1 MKGGCKDPF
10 RSKNRVIEEQK
21 TKKQEAQN
29 VAISYVKG
37 LPLSFL
43 ALFSTPRR
51 LQPVLWRS
59 DIYEI
64 LPSRPI
70 SPLIVQ
76 ESARLSPNDIEIIII
91 LCKKKKLR
99 VFPKDCPGTTF
110 SADEYP

>member
-51 LQPVLWRS
+51 LRPVA
-59 DIYEI
+59 E
-64 LPSRPI
+64 
-70 SPLIVQ
+70 
-76 ESARLSPNDIEIIII
+76 
-91 LCKKKKLR
+91 
-99 VFPKDCPGTTF
+99 
-110 SADEYP
+110 